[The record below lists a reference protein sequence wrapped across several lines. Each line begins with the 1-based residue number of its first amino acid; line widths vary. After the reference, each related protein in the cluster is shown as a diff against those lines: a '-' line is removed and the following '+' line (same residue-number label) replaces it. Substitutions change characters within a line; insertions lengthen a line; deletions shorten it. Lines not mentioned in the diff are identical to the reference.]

1 MYDQHQQQRQ
11 AGEKS
16 GLVRA
21 ASSRLAHLLGSD
33 TDTLLA
39 DLSGGTI
46 GGVPLDATT
55 VQTILERATTSALET
70 AIRSNAAMR
79 EIEFRHKCRLEV
91 EEQRHQNRLLK
102 RSHSPSISDPDNLSI
117 SDLMAREGTQEEAI
131 SASGAIQSTLT
142 RPPANLTFGEW
153 YETLG
158 QKQKRAVISWFDS
171 EIDLNSAA
179 EMDARYVF
187 DNMSNDQKS

>member
-1 MYDQHQQQRQ
+1 MYEQQQR

-21 ASSRLAHLLGSD
+21 ASGRLAHLLGSD

-46 GGVPLDATT
+46 GGIPLDATT

-102 RSHSPSISDPDNLSI
+102 QSYSPGMSDPDNLSI
-117 SDLMAREGTQEEAI
+117 SELMTREGTQEEA
-131 SASGAIQSTLT
+131 QSSLA
-142 RPPANLTFGEW
+142 RPPADLTLGEW
-153 YETLG
+153 YVTLG

-171 EIDLNSAA
+171 GIDFNSAS
-179 EMDARYVF
+179 EMDARYCY
-187 DNMSNDQKS
+187 DNIIQ

>member
-1 MYDQHQQQRQ
+1 MYEQQRQ

-21 ASSRLAHLLGSD
+21 ASRR
-33 TDTLLA
+33 LA
-39 DLSGGTI
+39 DLFISDPDILLTSIHSGEI
-46 GGVPLDATT
+46 GGIQLQPST

-79 EIEFRHKCRLEV
+79 EIELRHKCRLEV
-91 EEQRHQNRLLK
+91 EELRHQNRL
-102 RSHSPSISDPDNLSI
+102 RANQQSYSPSISDPDSLSI
-117 SDLMAREGTQEEAI
+117 SELMTREGTQEEV
-131 SASGAIQSTLT
+131 QSTLT
-142 RPPANLTFGEW
+142 RPPADLTLGEW

-171 EIDLNSAA
+171 ELDLNSAS
-179 EMDARYVF
+179 EMDARYCY
-187 DNMSNDQKS
+187 DNMSH